1 MFFKKKISTNQ
12 DTALDKKIKE
22 LNNERVAAAT
32 SLREKAKRV
41 IICNGVIDLYLEGAD
56 KEAAK
61 KEAEQAK
68 YSLSCTISH
77 YDDLCRQCREALDE
91 QGERNTT
98 LNFTKNFKTSQF
110 WVELAYED
118 FFKKD

>member
-1 MFFKKKISTNQ
+1 MLFKKKIPINQ
-12 DTALDKKIKE
+12 DTTLDKKIKA

-61 KEAEQAK
+61 REAEQAK
-68 YSLSCTISH
+68 YSLSCAIGH
-77 YDDLCRQCREALDE
+77 YDDLCRQCREALEE

-98 LNFTKNFKTSQF
+98 FYFTKNFKTSQF
-110 WVELAYED
+110 WVKLAYED